1 MSTGPPPQI
10 TPVYPRTPQASWSSQ
25 TPNSRKR
32 QWADKK
38 PAPCGPLLTYLSKNV
53 GFSRRTRPQWS
64 YPPST
69 SQRSSALPLTIVW
82 NADTMLLELN
92 LVSRCIQHVHLL
104 LPSIAGREYCKSM
117 HTWPTHP
124 LHHQQHE
131 EHFRLTALRT
141 DGFSNILCAKL
152 HAATCTLGPSLPRG
166 KPAAMPKDSDTN
178 FTTNT
183 LGKWK
188 LLLHADHDTR
198 RSWATSAT
206 LNHTYTKKL
215 TFDQLGV
222 FPGKEICYKQSKIAM
237 PPAPWRQKTP
247 SHYIPV
253 AEAKPTKP
261 PGELNNSKWSSRTTS
276 PESEKGWR
284 LWGKLGSGKSWKG

>member
-1 MSTGPPPQI
+1 MSTRSSTPDHPQF
-10 TPVYPRTPQASWSSQ
+10 PQGLRKHPEALKPQ
-25 TPNSRKR
+25 TAGNDNGNYFPLCS
-32 QWADKK
+32 ADKK

-183 LGKWK
+183 LGK
-188 LLLHADHDTR
+188 
-198 RSWATSAT
+198 
-206 LNHTYTKKL
+206 
-215 TFDQLGV
+215 
-222 FPGKEICYKQSKIAM
+222 
-237 PPAPWRQKTP
+237 
-247 SHYIPV
+247 
-253 AEAKPTKP
+253 
-261 PGELNNSKWSSRTTS
+261 
-276 PESEKGWR
+276 
-284 LWGKLGSGKSWKG
+284 